1 MAQHGGYRKP
11 TNPAAAS
18 GPGALSKRT
27 DGGPQPRM
35 DLPDAGYG
43 EQATFQADQGGAPMA
58 GAGARPTAAG
68 GGGGQPHPVT
78 PFGAPSA
85 RPDEPVTM
93 GADAGEGFG
102 LAGLGLQ
109 DPDERLKQADLE
121 NLRSA
126 LPYLSW
132 VASQP
137 GSSASL
143 QDYVRRVR
151 SALQ

>member
-1 MAQHGGYRKP
+1 MAEHGGYRKP

-18 GPGALSKRT
+18 GPGPLSKRT
-27 DGGPQPRM
+27 DGGPQPKM

-43 EQATFQADQGGAPMA
+43 EQASFQDAQGGAPMA
-58 GAGARPTAAG
+58 GGNPTASGNTG
-68 GGGGQPHPVT
+68 GGAHPVT
-78 PFGAPSA
+78 GFGAPSD

-102 LAGLGLQ
+102 LTGLGLQ
-109 DPDERLKQADLE
+109 DPDQRLKEADLE
-121 NLRSA
+121 SLRSA

-137 GSSASL
+137 GSSPTL

-151 SALQ
+151 SALK